1 MTARTH
7 RSATLHRV
15 GARWRSLTADS
26 RRLVTRRVWRDRG
39 IVVVALA
46 VTTVGAF
53 LAVAGPRETDATLN
67 RAARQALTDGVAAPA
82 VSATIPVGN
91 TASGLQTVNAGVDPT
106 KFAQLAK
113 EFPDRLVSPLR
124 GRVSATEL
132 FVATPRMTVDGV
144 GPAVSSISP
153 RPAREDEISIA
164 LLDNP
169 KTLVRLVEGRLP
181 KQPPGLGFASGAAE
195 VVMTKAAAAVLDVK
209 VGSYLHATMENA
221 GDVVLTV
228 VGLVEP
234 SDPTAEFWSNVP
246 EALKPVAEKAQA
258 RKDFARATIFTDL
271 DGVTG
276 ISLRIGAPFV
286 GTVRMPLDVKAF
298 DSSTVQ
304 QIPDAVARL
313 NDQPGLLNPNAQT
326 PPTVTITMSDA
337 VPAFAGRARAALAQM
352 SVVIA
357 GVIGVTAAVIALIA
371 RLLVRRRSAALA
383 LERARGASIM
393 AIAGRLLVESIIIA
407 AVGCALG
414 TALAI
419 RLTGS
424 WGGVVVPL
432 GTVAL
437 VAMCASPFMGVAFA
451 QRAWSGRREPANKQQ
466 RAVLRKRRNLRRVV
480 LEAGAIALAIAAIVS
495 LRGRGVLQEQTA
507 GADPFLSAAPILLAL
522 AAVVL
527 LIRVFPLLL
536 RPFAALGRRQRGAL
550 GVLATADGASALA
563 VLPLLALTLG
573 TAIGV
578 AGTLISSTVHAGQ
591 VQASWEHIGADTRVG
606 GIFDD
611 AAVSAI
617 RDQPGV
623 DAAAVVSYRQDV
635 DLPLGATW
643 AKANLIAIDRHYPDL
658 IARTPLDPDG
668 NLAALVEKDKTKLLP
683 ALVDPAYAG
692 QTIPGKS
699 SLSIGQS
706 YLPFANTGL
715 LNHPTAYRWAPA
727 PYLVVDLETLLARAP
742 EVADY
747 PTRTLMVVGPG
758 ADRAVATVFKGKAVT
773 VASRAGW
780 LQATRANALMG
791 GIDRFFMFG
800 TLIVALLGAV
810 ALGASVLAGAR
821 ERGRTLATLRTLG
834 LSTRYGWWLA
844 LAQLLPLVLAALLAG
859 CAAALVIL
867 TQAGPALGLEV
878 LAGSSGA
885 PAITVSP
892 NTFWYVGAGAVLLV
906 LVAVLVEVTAHRRDN
921 LSNVLRLGETS

>member
-7 RSATLHRV
+7 RSATLHGV

-144 GPAVSSISP
+144 GPAASSISP

-246 EALKPVAEKAQA
+246 EALEPVAEKAQA

-352 SVVIA
+352 S
-357 GVIGVTAAVIALIA
+357 
-371 RLLVRRRSAALA
+371 
-383 LERARGASIM
+383 
-393 AIAGRLLVESIIIA
+393 
-407 AVGCALG
+407 
-414 TALAI
+414 
-419 RLTGS
+419 
-424 WGGVVVPL
+424 
-432 GTVAL
+432 
-437 VAMCASPFMGVAFA
+437 
-451 QRAWSGRREPANKQQ
+451 WSS
-466 RAVLRKRRNLRRVV
+466 RV
-480 LEAGAIALAIAAIVS
+480 
-495 LRGRGVLQEQTA
+495 
-507 GADPFLSAAPILLAL
+507 
-522 AAVVL
+522 
-527 LIRVFPLLL
+527 
-536 RPFAALGRRQRGAL
+536 
-550 GVLATADGASALA
+550 
-563 VLPLLALTLG
+563 
-573 TAIGV
+573 
-578 AGTLISSTVHAGQ
+578 SS
-591 VQASWEHIGADTRVG
+591 E
-606 GIFDD
+606 
-611 AAVSAI
+611 
-617 RDQPGV
+617 
-623 DAAAVVSYRQDV
+623 
-635 DLPLGATW
+635 
-643 AKANLIAIDRHYPDL
+643 
-658 IARTPLDPDG
+658 
-668 NLAALVEKDKTKLLP
+668 
-683 ALVDPAYAG
+683 
-692 QTIPGKS
+692 
-699 SLSIGQS
+699 
-706 YLPFANTGL
+706 
-715 LNHPTAYRWAPA
+715 
-727 PYLVVDLETLLARAP
+727 
-742 EVADY
+742 
-747 PTRTLMVVGPG
+747 
-758 ADRAVATVFKGKAVT
+758 
-773 VASRAGW
+773 
-780 LQATRANALMG
+780 
-791 GIDRFFMFG
+791 
-800 TLIVALLGAV
+800 
-810 ALGASVLAGAR
+810 
-821 ERGRTLATLRTLG
+821 
-834 LSTRYGWWLA
+834 
-844 LAQLLPLVLAALLAG
+844 
-859 CAAALVIL
+859 
-867 TQAGPALGLEV
+867 
-878 LAGSSGA
+878 
-885 PAITVSP
+885 
-892 NTFWYVGAGAVLLV
+892 
-906 LVAVLVEVTAHRRDN
+906 
-921 LSNVLRLGETS
+921 